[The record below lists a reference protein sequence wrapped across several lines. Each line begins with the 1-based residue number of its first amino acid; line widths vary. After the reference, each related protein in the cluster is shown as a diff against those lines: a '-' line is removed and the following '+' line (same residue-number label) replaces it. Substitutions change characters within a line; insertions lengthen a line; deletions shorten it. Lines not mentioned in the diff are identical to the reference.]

1 MHKPVVFLDSS
12 VLIAALLSGQG
23 GSAYVLTQ
31 LREKFDFQINE
42 FVLAEVQEILK
53 TKFSHLP
60 SMSIQLFLWMG
71 VNPIIILENPAKK
84 EVIKLAKYISKN
96 DAPILASAL
105 LGSDYLLTLDNEF
118 FGEKIIELA
127 NNKSLSIL
135 KPKELIEAVKTNKIY
150 SKT

>member
-31 LREKFDFQINE
+31 LRENFDFQINE
-42 FVLAEVQEILK
+42 YVLAEVQEILK